1 MKMEELPPIVFWILL
16 GLYVSWASRGMG
28 IGTLY
33 YPGPGLMPF
42 YLGIGLV
49 LISVYMLFCLF
60 LKKSRGEDKTG
71 PPWRRIGYLR
81 IAVVVTALIIYSLV
95 IEQVGYIVATLI
107 LMAILFGSAG
117 TKKTYAVI
125 ASLLTVLITYLGF
138 TYLGLRFPP
147 GILTVLGF

>member
-28 IGTLY
+28 VGTLY

-49 LISVYMLFCLF
+49 LISVYMLFRLCI
-60 LKKSRGEDKTG
+60 KKSSEEEKAG
-71 PPWRRIGYLR
+71 PPWRRVGYFR
-81 IAVVVTALIIYSLV
+81 IAIVITALIIYSLV

-107 LMAILFGSAG
+107 LMAILFGGSG

-125 ASLLTVLITYLGF
+125 ASLVTVLITYLGF

>member
-1 MKMEELPPIVFWILL
+1 MKTEELPPILFWILL

-42 YLGIGLV
+42 YLGIALV
-49 LISVYMLFCLF
+49 LISVYMLFRLF
-60 LKKSRGEDKTG
+60 IKRTSEEEEPGID
-71 PPWRRIGYLR
+71 WRRIRYFR
-81 IAVVVTALIIYSLV
+81 MAVVVTALIIYSLV

-107 LMAILFGSAG
+107 LMVILFGGSG
-117 TKKTYAVI
+117 TTKTYAVV
-125 ASLLTVLITYLGF
+125 ASLVTVLITYFGF

-147 GILTVLGF
+147 GLLAVFGL